1 MPSHDTTVLDEDG
14 DLQLEIISG
23 GDKCG
28 SLLVSSKALSM
39 TSSVFRHMLFG
50 GFAES
55 KPAHGEWK
63 ATVHDDI
70 HCMSIV
76 LNIIHLK
83 SSISFFIASIVI
95 AYYISLEIS
104 SYI

>member
-1 MPSHDTTVLDEDG
+1 MPSHDTTALDEDG

-63 ATVHDDI
+63 ATVHDDDI
-70 HCMSIV
+70 HCV
-76 LNIIHLK
+76 LNIIHLT
-83 SSISFFIASIVI
+83 SISFFIASIVI